1 MATVEELTKAQSTAI
16 PATTSPAVKAPTEGE
31 NRINS
36 MFDAQKE
43 SQLKQLENSYNQSM
57 TAHQEAKDKISPQ
70 YQTAANDL
78 AVQHERNK
86 RNLNMQAAANGINTG
101 TASQMALAQ
110 NNAHLR
116 DFGNLRKSES
126 EALATADR
134 NIANLTTKYQ
144 GDVGAAIA
152 DNDYKRAA
160 ALLDEYNTQYNRDMA
175 KAETLASYGDFSMYA
190 QLYGQT
196 QADAM
201 KANWAAE
208 RPQLALMSGAITQ
221 GQYENLVSG
230 RPMNEGL
237 DAAGNRVG
245 GAVVGTV
252 STPYN
257 DPWAYGGSGWNPSGS
272 QAFADAA
279 STVKTHEDI
288 DAAEGLTQSDRNH
301 LHYLLDN

>member
-57 TAHQEAKDKISPQ
+57 TAHQEVKDKISPQ

-78 AVQHERNK
+78 SVQHERNR

-190 QLYGQT
+190 QLYGQA

-221 GQYENLVSG
+221 GQFENLVAG

-252 STPYN
+252 AAPNN
-257 DPWAYGGSGWNPSGS
+257 DPWAYGGSGWNGGDFYLETGTDPSYPGVT
-272 QAFADAA
+272 F
-279 STVKTHEDI
+279 TREELI
-288 DAAEGLTQSDRNH
+288 ENGLI
-301 LHYLLDN
+301 

>member
-1 MATVEELTKAQSTAI
+1 MATVEELTKAQNAAI

-57 TAHQEAKDKISPQ
+57 AAHQEAKDKIAPQ

-175 KAETLASYGDFSMYA
+175 RAETLASYGDFSMYA
-190 QLYGQT
+190 QLYGQA

-208 RPQLALMSGAITQ
+208 RPQLALMSGAITND
-221 GQYENLVSG
+221 QYQNLVSG
-230 RPMNEGL
+230 KPMNEGL
-237 DAAGNRVG
+237 DATGNRVG
-245 GAVVGTV
+245 GAVSSGGGYSGPVDMTGFGAGV
-252 STPYN
+252 PY
-257 DPWAYGGSGWNPSGS
+257 DYSESKYPG
-272 QAFADAA
+272 
-279 STVKTHEDI
+279 I
-288 DAAEGLTQSDRNH
+288 AAEINRNSGAITEAQYNQIRNQ
-301 LHYLLDN
+301 LFS